1 MARNEDLNIRLNAQA
16 NLTNI
21 DAIKKDL
28 SKILDNVNIDKSV
41 GRSFDK
47 ILNQMSGLEKA
58 FENIS
63 KKDVFNAKDMETVAK
78 KTKELQNLMSEV
90 SATMKNIDITTLLK
104 STEQYKRLMENIN
117 KQTKDLKNNFK
128 NATGL
133 DFDKEIKNVDN
144 LRASIEELKA
154 TRDQLQKTGVN
165 DEYNRLLEEQN
176 KKLDE
181 QKQKLKSLKSLQT
194 RVNNYREQEA
204 KKGNYDSY
212 SQLQNLAN
220 NKTTKV
226 DFVTK
231 GISDAEAKEVQ
242 RLTIEYDELA
252 DQLQRIEQY
261 KNQASKTRGI
271 HKLAAQLGIDA
282 ESIEDIDQAIR
293 KMRELVEVTA
303 KANINKNSN
312 LKIQLREQYDAF
324 NQARQAAKQYLAAV
338 EQGANM
344 KIAASSVTTAKTTS
358 GLTGEIAGVNALLG
372 TDADGND
379 SLLLQAE
386 QNNTNAVNS
395 LNNKIDKMTN
405 TLNTTTNTA
414 KAIVGLESQEKAFLQ
429 SGAES
434 LKNID
439 DDTTTIIQDI
449 GADGR
454 KPISEAT
461 KGIIKKSEQDMQSLY
476 GSRGAGYPENNDNY
490 KTKDGYLSMLDA
502 DLESYMVDLHDNK
515 GPNGELNF
523 NIFSDIEKIGFEED
537 VANLQAHLKA
547 NIPFYEKQ
555 QEVLDAEIKTIQ
567 SNIAINKSTIKK
579 EKERLTAISKLP
591 EEQRSGSVI
600 SNSMR
605 LIANAEQA
613 IETDEFAIAEKQSE
627 LQQYLD
633 MLNYA
638 SDLQQKYAP
647 LLQNR
652 VYKEEE
658 IAEIIE
664 HTTPLERAKM
674 ELQDATIKGDKEA
687 QQALLNKIATL
698 EKEQDALNNEE
709 LRQRIEAQHQF
720 NLRVNNTIQTLAAQA
735 QQLQRNSTFAK
746 TFNDT
751 FGQVTRTLGT
761 YVSLNYIVNQ
771 VFSSIG
777 KGINTIKEMD
787 KSITQIGI
795 VTGKTAQTVWNSFST
810 YNNQAKR
817 LNTTTTQLLDAT
829 KLYYQQG
836 LNTAEVNKM
845 VEATAIAAALGEV
858 EMAEAADTLTAIMN
872 GYSMAATEAMNVTD
886 KISAVGADSAA
897 DFGELSAAIE
907 KVASSAATAG
917 IDLDHLLGYLGKMV
931 EVTREAPTNIGSAM
945 KSIVS
950 RMAELK
956 EDPTTALE
964 DGVDVNKVQ
973 TALKTVG
980 IELFDTN
987 NQMRDLD
994 DVIDELGEKWDSL
1007 SRNSQAYI
1015 ATIIAGNRQQSRFLA
1030 LMNDYD
1036 RTMELVSSSVDSA
1049 GRSSEQ
1055 FRNYNTGIEA
1065 SLNKVQAELE
1075 NLYVSFTKGNSAIK
1089 GVYDL
1094 FADFLGIINTLGPAL
1109 TSLGLGTTAFFAKFA
1124 SNAQKLKKEKAFE
1137 DISRL
1142 IATQIESDT
1151 QGKTTAFTS
1160 EVFGGT
1166 SMGSLAEGIFN
1177 KANNKQLA
1185 ELNTLIGLYN
1195 QGWTDVGNTAK
1206 TLVGVLPEQAEAIDK
1221 IAKNTGQGIVES
1233 TGIYIAQQK
1242 QALGTKALTA
1252 SMWANVAAQAAMTL
1266 GITLVVAG
1274 VTKLIS
1280 WLSDLNKS
1288 NREAAD
1294 LMADTASAAQSEAD
1308 ALNTQLKK
1316 YDKLIN
1322 KVDLTVEE
1330 KQELN
1335 AINNELMETHP
1346 DLIAGI
1352 DAEGNAYLKNAEYIK
1367 EYLKLKKLEA
1377 AQAKI
1382 DAAQAKLNSG
1392 RYSQGRAATG
1402 NGMFAGTN
1410 ANVGEEN
1417 TYGEESASAY
1427 QSLQASIK
1435 NYKAEGKTW
1444 GASNLGARAVG
1455 VTGSLLADVGTILTN
1470 AMTWVGN
1477 LPIIGGMNEPYAEVN
1492 NFKTLAREAELGGFV
1507 QSVLNGETEFGEY
1520 LYNYIEE
1527 NYSDV
1532 ANYEQSIDVLQKYEK
1547 YLKASMKE
1555 MEAQYAGIMDA
1566 QRDMALAE
1574 LDLQDEQENI
1584 VSGLSKT
1591 MQKDTLSYM
1600 KDHYGTDVAG
1610 YEAWLQENQDQLSS
1624 GNTEILGK
1632 ALTGRNGEEI
1642 QRAYENLNQ
1651 LEKEGASYVEIQEA
1665 EQELMDKINS
1675 STAITDEEKSNITQ
1689 GLNFSAVKKIEDDHA
1704 IQKQALKGM
1713 GLSAQDFLQELG
1725 LDESY
1730 TNDFNVGIM
1739 SFLSEQDQA
1748 VREQMLESMQQLA
1761 NTEGYSTEQGKAYLN
1776 TLRSL
1781 YDPETGNALF
1791 QQELNNLDFT
1801 DQLDVEAFRQ
1811 KWGAEIIQ
1819 KLKDSG
1825 VTDEEV
1831 ARQIVNMMI
1840 PEPGTIRSEVDK
1852 KLQTSL
1858 KGMSSVNG
1866 ININDLYSGQT
1877 SWEDAQEAGFD
1888 SGSGYYNNGNF
1899 LAATDEVTAA
1909 LKENNKE
1916 LEHNIELLNSNADQ
1930 DVADGFDKIA
1940 KAQEEIARIEAD
1952 RDNYANDSLYE
1963 KDIEAQEEIIKNA
1976 QKQIAQG
1983 GKQYNNAKRLNKELE
1998 RQRDLQESLERNNE
2012 FADYVANVDS
2022 TIDSLKD
2029 YASIYEKV
2037 KNQELSQ
2044 LDIIDLLANN
2054 MELIDMAYI
2063 NEAGQIAINEQM
2075 LEELG
2080 QSRIDE
2086 AWTQGE
2092 AQIAKL
2098 EMQKAMID
2106 GEKEYSKFELDMLAT
2121 MSEQWGNL
2129 SNDEQ
2134 QALIDTAKQLGY
2146 NLQSTDDWATFVKK
2160 DINGAIKAWQEY
2172 FKASKDEGGEQV
2184 GEGGSG
2190 GSVTVEGK
2198 ETSDATVKGSEA
2210 IANIDEQIRKIR
2222 KYQDLLKS
2230 YKADGGKLYSDIN
2243 NMGGGGD
2250 SGGKD
2255 EYEGMIEK
2263 LEHFY
2268 NYLRQIEALEAKINK
2283 LRERRNLIDATEN
2296 YYIDDLMQENQLLK
2310 EQAALYGNYINDEV
2324 EYLAQLRN
2332 QLASAYGDWVYFNDE
2347 GVVQVKQTE
2356 FAINSEEE
2364 EERYNAFSELLEE
2377 YQNEYNTMLENQNTL
2392 YTIQATIIENI
2403 NNSYDK
2409 VLKRVTDV
2417 AEQLEYINSISEHW
2431 VEMSFGSIEKL
2442 PLLNDQIK
2450 TTADMLLNAQKSVNE
2465 LNGDFEQ
2472 LNKTVQNSDFTSLLT
2487 WDEELGHYKVNNE
2500 AMVDPEVRK
2509 QFEAQGYNWAEVETW
2524 VNAIAAASQK
2534 ITASTKETN
2543 TELMSAR
2550 EQLKDLLEE
2559 RISTISEIFEKATEE
2574 INKFYGIYEKKIEA
2588 LGTENDL
2595 FGTKSENI
2603 DAQYDYL
2610 MTVAG
2615 HSKALLES
2623 LKKNN
2628 QDILNTLTTD
2638 YADYVQMIDGVA
2650 YINKMAIEESDTLTE
2665 AQKADL
2671 LQLYQLYYESQDQIE
2686 EVNEKFY
2693 DYISQIEELER
2704 AKRDAII
2711 DLKNQLHDELI
2722 ARDQEEIDELSEKY
2736 DKMSALDDEY
2746 YSQLQQRISDARNA
2760 RSRLQEQQDLTQ
2772 MQNRL
2777 SVLQRDNSGQYN
2789 SELVDLQRQI
2799 NERLQ
2804 AQADQNID
2812 LEMERI
2818 AREQQQREEDRQMQI
2833 TQMENLLTFKDENGI
2848 YWQETQ
2854 DIINNGTASVLG
2866 ILMSTK
2872 ASEDQ
2877 SNEARKQQLEDLQD
2891 QAEMANAGLSTQRG
2905 YLAADFRQA
2914 LQDYVNTPLA
2924 ELDIPGIALDNANT
2938 IANEIAHGTQVF
2950 INTMSGLFRLLNEAN
2965 GKTEAGGYTTGLIDP
2980 ETGVYT
2986 PPTKNPPKP
2995 PQPAPAPTTP
3005 STNTSKAVT
3014 VGGRVKANSSAK
3026 IYNSSSGSAGGNQYY
3041 SKDPIYTVL
3050 KILGNR
3056 ALVRHHKLKTGNT
3069 GWFNLSDLTAYKKGG
3084 YVNFTGPAWVD
3095 GTDARPEAFL
3105 NARQTALFETLRDA
3119 LVRVPT
3125 MNSKETDNSENIT
3138 IENLTIDV
3146 KQLADTDSVDK
3157 IVRTVKQSIYKDA
3170 TSGNNMKINRR

>member
-63 KKDVFNAKDMETVAK
+63 KKDVFNAKDIDMVTK
-78 KTKELQNLMSEV
+78 KTAELQNLMAEV
-90 SATMKNIDITTLLK
+90 SSVMKNIDITTLLK
-104 STEQYKRLMENIN
+104 STEQYKRLMENIS
-117 KQTKDLKNNFK
+117 KQTKELKQNFK
-128 NATGL
+128 NVTGL
-133 DFDKEIKNVDN
+133 DFDKEIKNVEA
-144 LRASIEELKA
+144 LSASIEELKA
-154 TRDQLQKTGVN
+154 TRDQLQKSGVN

-181 QKQKLKSLKSLQT
+181 QKQKLKSLKSLQS

-204 KKGNYDSY
+204 KKGNYGSY
-212 SQLQNLAN
+212 SELQNLAN
-220 NKTTKV
+220 NKITKA

-242 RLTIEYDELA
+242 RLTAEYDGLA

-261 KNQASKTRGI
+261 KNQASKTRSI
-271 HKLAAQLGIDA
+271 RKIAAQLGIDA
-282 ESIEDIDQAIR
+282 ESIADIEQAIQ
-293 KMRELVEVTA
+293 KMRELIDVTA

-312 LKIQLREQYDAF
+312 LKVQLREQYDAF
-324 NQARQAAKQYLAAV
+324 NQARQAAKQYLATV

-344 KIAASSVTTAKTTS
+344 KVAASSVTTAKTTS
-358 GLTGEIAGVNALLG
+358 GLAGEIAGANALLG
-372 TDADGND
+372 TDTDGTD

-386 QNNTNAVNS
+386 QNNINAINGVEGK
-395 LNNKIDKMTN
+395 LDKMSTIFNALSN
-405 TLNTTTNTA
+405 TS
-414 KAIVGLESQEKAFLQ
+414 KAIIGVEAQEKAFLQ
-429 SGAES
+429 ES
-434 LKNID
+434 AASLETIEGH
-439 DDTTTIIQDI
+439 TTKM
-449 GADGR
+449 ADGFIAQP
-454 KPISEAT
+454 KDYDSNEIAPLT
-461 KGIIKKSEQDMQSLY
+461 QKGEQAIKTMFDSMGESGFFFNEDYQKLTEGSL
-476 GSRGAGYPENNDNY
+476 N
-490 KTKDGYLSMLDA
+490 MLDR
-502 DLESYMVDLHDNK
+502 DLDSYLVDLMKNK
-515 GPNGELNF
+515 NTDGSLNF
-523 NIFSDIEKIGFEED
+523 DIFSDMEKIGFLENI
-537 VANLQAHLKA
+537 ANLEASLKT
-547 NIPFYEKQ
+547 NIPAFKEQK
-555 QEVLDAEIKTIQ
+555 EVLGAEIKTIQ
-567 SNIAINKSTIKK
+567 ATIKARK
-579 EKERLTAISKLP
+579 DLIKKQEK
-591 EEQRSGSVI
+591 
-600 SNSMR
+600 
-605 LIANAEQA
+605 
-613 IETDEFAIAEKQSE
+613 AIAEIESLPKKQQSSSALDFHKGE
-627 LQQYLD
+627 KAKLEGSLPGLQ
-633 MLNYA
+633 
-638 SDLQQKYAP
+638 SDLKETTGEYESYVGMLEHALAIEQKYAP
-647 LLQNR
+647 VL
-652 VYKEEE
+652 KGKIMSEEE
-658 IAEIIE
+658 IFGVLQRA
-664 HTTPLERAKM
+664 TPLDRLRMKYR
-674 ELQDATIKGDKEA
+674 DALIKKDKESAEAIRA
-687 QQALLNKIATL
+687 QI
-698 EKEQDALNNEE
+698 EE
-709 LRQRIEAQHQF
+709 LYKQEELLKNDELRKRVEEQTKL
-720 NLRVNNTIQTLAAQA
+720 NLRISNTIQLLQS
-735 QQLQRNSTFAK
+735 QSQELQRNSVFAK

-751 FGQVTRTLGT
+751 FGQVVKTLGT
-761 YVSLNYIVNQ
+761 YVSLNYIINQ
-771 VFSSIG
+771 VFSSIN
-777 KGINTIKEMD
+777 KGINTVKEMD

-872 GYSMAATEAMNVTD
+872 GYSMAATEAMEVTD

-897 DFGELSAAIE
+897 DFGELSFAIE

-945 KSIVS
+945 KTIVS

-994 DVIDELGEKWDSL
+994 EVIDELGAKWDDL

-1109 TSLGLGTTAFFAKFA
+1109 TTLGLGTTAFFAKLA

-1137 DISRL
+1137 NISKI
-1142 IATQIESDT
+1142 IATQIETDT
-1151 QGKTTAFTS
+1151 QGNTANFNT
-1160 EVFGGT
+1160 EIFGGT
-1166 SMGSLAEGIFN
+1166 SMGGTASKIFN
-1177 KANNKQLA
+1177 KANSQQMA
-1185 ELNTLIGLYN
+1185 ELNGLIEAYN
-1195 QGWTDVGNTAK
+1195 KGWEKVGETAFD
-1206 TLVGVLPEQAEAIDK
+1206 LEGILPKQAEAIDK
-1221 IAKNTGQGIVES
+1221 ISKNTGQGIVES

-1252 SMWANVAAQAAMTL
+1252 SMWANVAAQAAMTV
-1266 GITLVVAG
+1266 GISVIIAL
-1274 VTKLIS
+1274 VTKAIS

-1294 LMADTASAAQSEAD
+1294 LMANTASAAQSEAD
-1308 ALNTQLKK
+1308 SLNTQLKK

-1322 KVDLTVEE
+1322 KINLTVEE
-1330 KQELN
+1330 KEELN

-1367 EYLKLKKLEA
+1367 EYLKQKKIEA

-1392 RYSQGRAATG
+1392 RHSQGRAATG
-1402 NGMFAGTN
+1402 NGFFMGTN
-1410 ANVGEEN
+1410 VNVGEEN

-1427 QSLQASIK
+1427 QNLQQSVK
-1435 NYKAEGKTW
+1435 DYKK
-1444 GASNLGARAVG
+1444 
-1455 VTGSLLADVGTILTN
+1455 ADG
-1470 AMTWVGN
+1470 W
-1477 LPIIGGMNEPYAEVN
+1477 
-1492 NFKTLAREAELGGFV
+1492 LGGSSNILGRDLDVIGSILLDGLNASFNTKYSGLTGT
-1507 QSVLNGETEFGEY
+1507 QLKTTHTQEFMDEYALNDLLQKTLNGEYEFGEY
-1520 LYNYIEE
+1520 LYDHIEK
-1527 NYSDV
+1527 NYSNV
-1532 ANYEQSIDVLQKYEK
+1532 ANYEESVKVLQNYEK

-1555 MEAQYAGIMDA
+1555 MEAQYTGIMDA
-1566 QRDMALAE
+1566 QREMALAE
-1574 LDLQDEQENI
+1574 MGLQDEQENI

-1632 ALTGRNGEEI
+1632 ALTGRNGDEI
-1642 QRAYENLNQ
+1642 KRAYENLNQ

-1819 KLKDSG
+1819 KLKNSG

-1840 PEPGTIRSEVDK
+1840 PEPGTIRTEVDK

-1858 KGMSSVNG
+1858 KGMSSING
-1866 ININDLYSGQT
+1866 VNINDLYSGQT

-1909 LKENNKE
+1909 LEKNNEE
-1916 LEHNIELLNSNADQ
+1916 LEHNIELLKSNADQ
-1930 DVADGFDKIA
+1930 DVADGFNKIA
-1940 KAQEEIARIEAD
+1940 EAEKEIARIEAD
-1952 RDNYANDSLYE
+1952 KANYANDSLYQ

-1983 GKQYNNAKRLNKELE
+1983 GKQYNNAKRLTKELE
-1998 RQRDLQESLERNNE
+1998 RQRDLQDSLERNNE
-2012 FADYVANVDS
+2012 FADYIANVDS

-2029 YASIYEKV
+2029 YASIYDQV
-2037 KNQELSQ
+2037 KNKELSQ
-2044 LDIIDLLANN
+2044 LEIIDLLANN

-2063 NEAGQIAINEQM
+2063 NEAGQIAINQQM

-2146 NLQSTDDWATFVKK
+2146 NLDSTDDWATFVKK
-2160 DINGAIKAWQEY
+2160 DINGAIRAWQEY
-2172 FKASKDEGGEQV
+2172 FKASKDEGGSEV
-2184 GEGGSG
+2184 SEGGSG

-2198 ETSDATVKGSEA
+2198 EVTDTTVKGSEA

-2230 YKADGGKLYSDIN
+2230 YKGNGGKLYDDIN
-2243 NMGGGGD
+2243 DMGGGD
-2250 SGGKD
+2250 SGGGD

-2296 YYIDDLMQENQLLK
+2296 YYIDDLIEENKLLK
-2310 EQAALYGNYINDEV
+2310 EQAALYGNYINDEMA
-2324 EYLAQLRN
+2324 YLAQLRN
-2332 QLASAYGDWVYFNDE
+2332 QLSATYGDWVYFNDE

-2403 NNSYDK
+2403 NSSYDK
-2409 VLKRVTDV
+2409 ILKRITDV
-2417 AEQLEYINSISEHW
+2417 ADQLEYINSISEHW

-2442 PLLNDQIK
+2442 PLLNEQIE
-2450 TTADMLLNAQKSVNE
+2450 TTADMLLNAQKGVNE
-2465 LNGDFEQ
+2465 LNGDFEK
-2472 LNKTVQNSDFTSLLT
+2472 LNQTIQNSDFISLLT

-2500 AMVDPEVRK
+2500 AMADPKVRE

-2524 VNAIAAASQK
+2524 VNATAAASQK
-2534 ITASTKETN
+2534 ITASVKETN

-2550 EQLKDLLEE
+2550 AQLKDLLEE

-2628 QDILNTLTTD
+2628 QDILDTLTKD
-2638 YADYVQMIDGVA
+2638 YGDYVQMVDGVA

-2686 EVNEKFY
+2686 EVNDKFY
-2693 DYISQIEELER
+2693 DYISQIEDLER

-2722 ARDQEEIDELSEKY
+2722 AKDQEEIDELSEKY
-2736 DKMSALDDEY
+2736 DKMSALDNEY
-2746 YSQLQQRISDARNA
+2746 YSQLQQRINDARDA
-2760 RSRLQEQQDLTQ
+2760 RSRLQNQQDLAQ

-2789 SELVDLQRQI
+2789 SELVELQRQI

-2804 AQADQNID
+2804 AQADQNVD

-2833 TQMENLLTFKDENGI
+2833 TQMENLLTFKDENGM
-2848 YWQETQ
+2848 YWEMAQ
-2854 DIINNGTASVLG
+2854 DIINNGTASVIG
-2866 ILMSTK
+2866 TLMSSK
-2872 ASEDQ
+2872 ESEDQ
-2877 SNEARKQQLEDLQD
+2877 SDEARKQQLEDLQD
-2891 QAEMANAGLSTQRG
+2891 ITEMAKAELSSG
-2905 YLAADFRQA
+2905 KEYLASNFRED
-2914 LQDYVNTPLA
+2914 LEKYVKEPVEN
-2924 ELDIPGIALDNANT
+2924 LDIPGEMATHAGTVADQ
-2938 IANEIAHGTQVF
+2938 IAHGTQVF

-2965 GKTEAGGYTTGLIDP
+2965 GKSEAGGYTTGMID
-2980 ETGVYT
+2980 ENGIYT
-2986 PPTKNPPKP
+2986 PPTKKPVEPP
-2995 PQPAPAPTTP
+2995 PAPSTTPTT
-3005 STNTSKAVT
+3005 ST
-3014 VGGRVKANSSAK
+3014 SSAPKLEKGAYVDVKPGTKWYYDSYGTSPTGTARSGK
-3026 IYNSSSGSAGGNQYY
+3026 IKYINLKGSRPYNIEGLGWIRKEDIVGY
-3041 SKDPIYTVL
+3041 S
-3050 KILGNR
+3050 
-3056 ALVRHHKLKTGNT
+3056 
-3069 GWFNLSDLTAYKKGG
+3069 KGG
-3084 YVNFTGPAWVD
+3084 YVDYTGIAAVH
-3095 GTDARPEAFL
+3095 GKTNKPEAFL

-3119 LVRVPT
+3119 LVKVPT
-3125 MNSKETDNSENIT
+3125 MSSKETDNSENIT

-3146 KQLADTDSVDK
+3146 KELADTDSVDK

>member
-28 SKILDNVNIDKSV
+28 SKILDNVNIDKGV

-47 ILNQMSGLEKA
+47 IINQMSGLEKA

-63 KKDVFNAKDMETVAK
+63 KKDVFNAKDMDMVAK

-90 SATMKNIDITTLLK
+90 SSIMKGIDITTLIK

-117 KQTKDLKNNFK
+117 KQTKELKDNFK

-133 DFDKEIKNVDN
+133 DFDKEIKNVDA
-144 LRASIEELKA
+144 LSASIEELKK
-154 TRDQLQKTGVN
+154 TRDSLQKTGVN
-165 DEYNRLLEEQN
+165 DEYARLLEEQN

-194 RVNNYREQEA
+194 RINTYREQEA

-212 SQLQNLAN
+212 AQLQNLAN
-220 NKTTKV
+220 NKTTKA

-242 RLTIEYDELA
+242 RLTAEYDGLA

-261 KNQASKTRGI
+261 KNQASQTRGI
-271 HKLAAQLGIDA
+271 RKLAAQLGIDA
-282 ESIEDIDQAIR
+282 DSIADIEQAIQ
-293 KMRELVEVTA
+293 KMRELIDVTA
-303 KANINKNSN
+303 RANINKNSN
-312 LKIQLREQYDAF
+312 LKVQLREQYDAF
-324 NQARQAAKQYLAAV
+324 NQTRQAAKQYLAAV

-344 KIAASSVTTAKTTS
+344 KIAASSVTTAKTTV
-358 GLTGEIAGVNALLG
+358 GLTKEIAGANALLG

-386 QNNTNAVNS
+386 QNNTNAVNN
-395 LNNKIDKMTN
+395 LNNKIEKMTG
-405 TLNTTTNTA
+405 TLNATTNTA
-414 KAIVGLESQEKAFLQ
+414 KAIVGIESQEKAFLQ
-429 SGAES
+429 SSAES

-454 KPISEAT
+454 KPISDAT
-461 KGIIKKSEQDMQSLY
+461 KGIIKKSEQDMQLLY
-476 GSRGAGYPENNDNY
+476 GSRGAGYPENDDYY

-502 DLESYMVDLHDNK
+502 DLESYMADLHDNK

-567 SNIAINKSTIKK
+567 SNIAINKNIIKR
-579 EKERLTAISKLP
+579 EKERLVAISKLP
-591 EEQRSGSVI
+591 AEQRSGSAI
-600 SNSMR
+600 SNSNR
-605 LIANAEQA
+605 LITNAEQA
-613 IETDEFAIAEKQSE
+613 IETDEFAIADKQSE

-664 HTTPLERAKM
+664 NTTPLERAKM

-687 QQALLNKIATL
+687 QQALLNKITTL
-698 EKEQDALNNEE
+698 EKEQDALNNEQ
-709 LRQRIEAQHQF
+709 LHQRIEAQHQF
-720 NLRVNNTIQTLAAQA
+720 NLRVNSTIQTLAAQA
-735 QQLQRNSTFAK
+735 QQLQRNTTFAK

-751 FGQVTRTLGT
+751 FGQITKTLGT

-771 VFSSIG
+771 VFSSIS
-777 KGINTIKEMD
+777 KGLNTVKEMD

-897 DFGELSAAIE
+897 DFGELSFAIE

-945 KSIVS
+945 KTIVS

-994 DVIDELGEKWDSL
+994 EVIDELGTKWDDL

-1065 SLNKVQAELE
+1065 SLNKVKAELE

-1089 GVYDL
+1089 GVYNL
-1094 FADFLGIINTLGPAL
+1094 FADLLGIINTLGPAL
-1109 TSLGLGTTAFFAKFA
+1109 TTLGLGTTAFFAKFA
-1124 SNAQKLKKEKAFE
+1124 SNAQKLKKEKAFD

-1151 QGKTTAFTS
+1151 QGKTSMFTS
-1160 EVFGGT
+1160 EIFGGT
-1166 SMGSLAEGIFN
+1166 SMGGLAENIFN

-1221 IAKNTGQGIVES
+1221 IAKNTGHGIVES

-1288 NREAAD
+1288 NRETAD
-1294 LMADTASAAQSEAD
+1294 LMADTASAAQSETD
-1308 ALNTQLKK
+1308 SLSTQLKK

-1322 KVDLTVEE
+1322 KIDLTVEE
-1330 KQELN
+1330 KEELN

-1352 DAEGNAYLKNAEYIK
+1352 DAEGNAYLKSAEYIK
-1367 EYLKLKKLEA
+1367 EYLKQKKIEA
-1377 AQAKI
+1377 AQAKVE
-1382 DAAQAKLNSG
+1382 AAQAKLNSG
-1392 RYSQGRAATG
+1392 RYSQGRAAKG
-1402 NGMFAGTN
+1402 NGFFMGTN

-1427 QSLQASIK
+1427 QNLQASIK
-1435 NYKAEGKTW
+1435 KYKKADGF
-1444 GASNLGARAVG
+1444 LGGSGNILERDAG
-1455 VTGSLLADVGTILTN
+1455 FLTSLLADGGTILSN
-1470 AMTWVGN
+1470 GIIALGN
-1477 LPIIGGMNEPYAEVN
+1477 IPILGGMNNEYMKVDNTKKFMDEYG
-1492 NFKTLAREAELGGFV
+1492 LADVV
-1507 QSVLNGETEFGEY
+1507 QRTLNGDLEFGEY
-1520 LYNYIEE
+1520 LYDYIEE

-1532 ANYEQSIDVLQKYEK
+1532 SNYEESVEVLQKYEK

-1555 MEAQYAGIMDA
+1555 MEAQYGAIMDA
-1566 QRDMALAE
+1566 QRDMTLAE

-1584 VSGLSKT
+1584 VSGLSQT
-1591 MQKDTLSYM
+1591 MQKDTLTYM

-1632 ALTGRNGEEI
+1632 ALTGRNGDEI
-1642 QRAYENLNQ
+1642 KRAYENLNQ

-1665 EQELMDKINS
+1665 EQELMDKINA
-1675 STAITDEEKSNITQ
+1675 STAITEEEKSSISQ
-1689 GLNFSAVKKIEDDHA
+1689 GLNFSAVKKIDDEHA

-1713 GLSAQDFLQELG
+1713 GLSAQDFLKELG

-1739 SFLSEQDQA
+1739 SFLAEQDQA
-1748 VREQMLESMQQLA
+1748 VKEQMLESMQQLA
-1761 NTEGYSTEQGKAYLN
+1761 NTEGYSPEQGKAYLN

-1791 QQELNNLDFT
+1791 QQELNNLDFA
-1801 DQLDVEAFRQ
+1801 DQLDVEAFKQ
-1811 KWGAEIIQ
+1811 KWGAEIVQ
-1819 KLKDSG
+1819 RLKDAG
-1825 VTDEEV
+1825 TDEEV

-1840 PEPGTIRSEVDK
+1840 PEPGTIRTEVDK

-1858 KGMSSVNG
+1858 KGISSING
-1866 ININDLYSGQT
+1866 VNINDLYSGQT

-1909 LKENNKE
+1909 LKKNNEE
-1916 LEHNIELLNSNADQ
+1916 LEHNIELLKSNADQ
-1930 DVADGFDKIA
+1930 DVADGFNKIA
-1940 KAQEEIARIEAD
+1940 EAEKEIARIEAD
-1952 RDNYANDSLYE
+1952 KDNYANDSLYQ

-1983 GKQYNNAKRLNKELE
+1983 GKQYNNAKRLTKELE
-1998 RQRDLQESLERNNE
+1998 RQRDLQDSLERNNE
-2012 FADYVANVDS
+2012 FADYIANVDS

-2029 YASIYEKV
+2029 YASIYDQV

-2044 LDIIDLLANN
+2044 LEIIDLLANN

-2146 NLQSTDDWATFVKK
+2146 NLESTDDWATFVKK
-2160 DINGAIKAWQEY
+2160 DINGAIRAWQEY
-2172 FKASKDEGGEQV
+2172 FKASKDEGGTEV
-2184 GEGGSG
+2184 SEGGSG

-2198 ETSDATVKGSEA
+2198 EVTDTTVKGSEA

-2230 YKADGGKLYSDIN
+2230 YKGNGGKLYDDIN
-2243 NMGGGGD
+2243 DMGGGD
-2250 SGGKD
+2250 SGGGD

-2283 LRERRNLIDATEN
+2283 IRERRNLIDATEN
-2296 YYIDDLMQENQLLK
+2296 YYIDDLIEENKLLK
-2310 EQAALYGNYINDEV
+2310 EQATLYGNYINDEM

-2332 QLASAYGDWVYFNDE
+2332 QLSATYGDWVYFNDE

-2392 YTIQATIIENI
+2392 YTIQATIVENI
-2403 NNSYDK
+2403 NSSYDK
-2409 VLKRVTDV
+2409 ILKRITDV
-2417 AEQLEYINSISEHW
+2417 ADQLEYINSISEHW

-2450 TTADMLLNAQKSVNE
+2450 TTADMLLNAQKGVNE
-2465 LNGDFEQ
+2465 LNGDFDK
-2472 LNKTVQNSDFTSLLT
+2472 LNKTIQNSDFTSLLT
-2487 WDEELGHYKVNNE
+2487 WDEEMGHYKVNNE
-2500 AMVDPEVRK
+2500 AMVDPKVRA

-2524 VNAIAAASQK
+2524 VNATAAASQK
-2534 ITASTKETN
+2534 ITASMKETN
-2543 TELMSAR
+2543 TELMNAR
-2550 EQLKDLLEE
+2550 AQLKDLLEE
-2559 RISTISEIFEKATEE
+2559 RISTITEIFEKATEE

-2671 LQLYQLYYESQDQIE
+2671 LQLYQLYYESQGQIE

-2722 ARDQEEIDELSEKY
+2722 AKDQEEIDELSEKY

-2760 RSRLQEQQDLTQ
+2760 RSRLQDQQDLAQ

-2789 SELVDLQRQI
+2789 SELVELQKQI

-2924 ELDIPGIALDNANT
+2924 DLDIPGIALDNANT

-2995 PQPAPAPTTP
+2995 PAPPPAPSTP
-3005 STNTSKAVT
+3005 STPSKAVA
-3014 VGGRVKANSSAK
+3014 VGGRVKANSGAK

-3056 ALVRHHKLKTGNT
+3056 ALVRHHKLSSGYT

-3095 GTDARPEAFL
+3095 GSNARPEAFL
-3105 NARQTALFETLRDA
+3105 NAKQTALFETLRDA
-3119 LVRVPT
+3119 LVRVPNI
-3125 MNSKETDNSENIT
+3125 NSKDTDNSENIT

-3146 KQLADTDSVDK
+3146 KELADTDSVDK

>member
-28 SKILDNVNIDKSV
+28 SKILDNVNIDKGV

-63 KKDVFNAKDMETVAK
+63 KKDVFNAKDMDVVAK

-90 SATMKNIDITTLLK
+90 SSIMKNIDITTLIK

-117 KQTKDLKNNFK
+117 KQTKELKDNFK

-133 DFDKEIKNVDN
+133 DFDKEIKNVDA
-144 LRASIEELKA
+144 LSASIEELKK
-154 TRDQLQKTGVN
+154 TRDSLQKTGVN
-165 DEYNRLLEEQN
+165 DEYTRLLEEQN

-194 RVNNYREQEA
+194 RINTYREQEA

-220 NKTTKV
+220 NKTTKA

-231 GISDAEAKEVQ
+231 GISDAEAKEIQ
-242 RLTIEYDELA
+242 RLTAEYDELA

-261 KNQASKTRGI
+261 KNQASQTRGI
-271 HKLAAQLGIDA
+271 RKLAAQLGIDA
-282 ESIEDIDQAIR
+282 DSIADIEQAIQ
-293 KMRELVEVTA
+293 KMRELIDVTA
-303 KANINKNSN
+303 RANINKNSN
-312 LKIQLREQYDAF
+312 LKVQLREQYDAF
-324 NQARQAAKQYLAAV
+324 NQTRQAAKQYLATV

-344 KIAASSVTTAKTTS
+344 KVAASSITTAKTTT
-358 GLTGEIAGVNALLG
+358 GLAGEIAGANALLG
-372 TDADGND
+372 TDTDGTD

-386 QNNTNAVNS
+386 QNNVNAINGVEGK
-395 LNNKIDKMTN
+395 LDKMSTIFNALSN
-405 TLNTTTNTA
+405 TS
-414 KAIVGLESQEKAFLQ
+414 KAIIGVEAQEKAFLQ
-429 SGAES
+429 ES
-434 LKNID
+434 AASLETIEGH
-439 DDTTTIIQDI
+439 TTKM
-449 GADGR
+449 ADGFIAQP
-454 KPISEAT
+454 KDYDSNEIAPLT
-461 KGIIKKSEQDMQSLY
+461 QKGEQAIKTMFDSMGESNFFFNEDYQKLTEGSL
-476 GSRGAGYPENNDNY
+476 N
-490 KTKDGYLSMLDA
+490 MLDR
-502 DLESYMVDLHDNK
+502 DLDSYLVDLMKNK
-515 GPNGELNF
+515 NTDGSLNF
-523 NIFSDIEKIGFEED
+523 DIFSDMEKIGFLENI
-537 VANLQAHLKA
+537 ANLEASLKT
-547 NIPFYEKQ
+547 NIPAFKEQK
-555 QEVLDAEIKTIQ
+555 EVLSSEIKTIQ
-567 SNIAINKSTIKK
+567 ATIKARK
-579 EKERLTAISKLP
+579 DLIKKQEK
-591 EEQRSGSVI
+591 
-600 SNSMR
+600 
-605 LIANAEQA
+605 
-613 IETDEFAIAEKQSE
+613 AIAEIESLPKKQQSSSALDFHRGE
-627 LQQYLD
+627 KAKLEGSLPGLQNDLKETTGEYESYVG
-633 MLNYA
+633 MLEHA
-638 SDLQQKYAP
+638 LAIEQKYAP
-647 LLQNR
+647 VL
-652 VYKEEE
+652 KGKIMSEEE
-658 IAEIIE
+658 IFGVLQRA
-664 HTTPLERAKM
+664 TPLDRLRMKYR
-674 ELQDATIKGDKEA
+674 DAIIKKDKESAEAIRA
-687 QQALLNKIATL
+687 QI
-698 EKEQDALNNEE
+698 EE
-709 LRQRIEAQHQF
+709 LYKQEELLKNDELRKRVEEQTKL
-720 NLRVNNTIQTLAAQA
+720 NLRISNTIQLLQS
-735 QQLQRNSTFAK
+735 QSQELQRNSVFAK

-751 FGQVTRTLGT
+751 FGQVVKTLGT
-761 YVSLNYIVNQ
+761 YVSLNYIINQ
-771 VFSSIG
+771 VFSSIN
-777 KGINTIKEMD
+777 KGMNTVKEMD

-945 KSIVS
+945 KTIVS

-994 DVIDELGEKWDSL
+994 EVIDELGAKWDDL

-1109 TSLGLGTTAFFAKFA
+1109 TTLGLGTTAFFAKLA

-1137 DISRL
+1137 NISKI
-1142 IATQIESDT
+1142 IATQIETDT
-1151 QGKTTAFTS
+1151 QGNTANFNT
-1160 EVFGGT
+1160 EIFGGT
-1166 SMGSLAEGIFN
+1166 SMGGTASKIFN
-1177 KANNKQLA
+1177 KANSKQMA
-1185 ELNTLIGLYN
+1185 ELNGLIEAYN
-1195 QGWTDVGNTAK
+1195 KGWEDVGETA
-1206 TLVGVLPEQAEAIDK
+1206 LGLEGILPKQAEAIDK
-1221 IAKNTGQGIVES
+1221 ISKNTGQGIVES

-1252 SMWANVAAQAAMTL
+1252 SMWANVAAQAAMTV
-1266 GITLVVAG
+1266 GITLVIAG

-1308 ALNTQLKK
+1308 SLSTQLKK

-1322 KVDLTVEE
+1322 KINLTVEE
-1330 KQELN
+1330 KEELN

-1367 EYLKLKKLEA
+1367 EYLKQKKIEA
-1377 AQAKI
+1377 AQAKVE
-1382 DAAQAKLNSG
+1382 AAQAKLNSG

-1402 NGMFAGTN
+1402 SGFFMGTN
-1410 ANVGEEN
+1410 VNVGEEN

-1427 QSLQASIK
+1427 QNLQQSVK
-1435 NYKAEGKTW
+1435 DYKK
-1444 GASNLGARAVG
+1444 
-1455 VTGSLLADVGTILTN
+1455 ADG
-1470 AMTWVGN
+1470 W
-1477 LPIIGGMNEPYAEVN
+1477 
-1492 NFKTLAREAELGGFV
+1492 LGGSSNILGRDLDVIGSILLDGLNASFNTKYSGITGT
-1507 QSVLNGETEFGEY
+1507 QLKTTHTQEFMDEYALNDILQKTLNGEYEFGEY
-1520 LYNYIEE
+1520 LYDHIEK
-1527 NYSDV
+1527 NYSNV
-1532 ANYEQSIDVLQKYEK
+1532 ANYEESVKVLQNYEK

-1566 QRDMALAE
+1566 QREMALAE
-1574 LDLQDEQENI
+1574 MGLQDEQENI

-1610 YEAWLQENQDQLSS
+1610 YEAWLQENQDKLSS

-1632 ALTGRNGEEI
+1632 ALTGRNGDEI
-1642 QRAYENLNQ
+1642 KRAYENLNQ

-1665 EQELMDKINS
+1665 ELELMDKINA
-1675 STAITDEEKSNITQ
+1675 STAITEEEKSNISQ
-1689 GLNFSAVKKIEDDHA
+1689 GLNFSAVKKIDDEHA

-1748 VREQMLESMQQLA
+1748 VKEQMLESMQQLA

-1781 YDPETGNALF
+1781 YDPETGNVLF
-1791 QQELNNLDFT
+1791 QQELNNLDFA

-1811 KWGAEIIQ
+1811 KWGAEIVQ
-1819 KLKDSG
+1819 RLKNAG
-1825 VTDEEV
+1825 TDEDV
-1831 ARQIVNMMI
+1831 ARQIVDMMI
-1840 PEPGTIRSEVDK
+1840 PEPGTIRTEVDK

-1909 LKENNKE
+1909 LEKNNEE
-1916 LEHNIELLNSNADQ
+1916 LEHNIELLKSNADQ
-1930 DVADGFDKIA
+1930 DVADGFNKIA
-1940 KAQEEIARIEAD
+1940 EAEKEIARIEAD
-1952 RDNYANDSLYE
+1952 KANYANDSLYQ

-1983 GKQYNNAKRLNKELE
+1983 GKQYNNAKRLTKELE
-1998 RQRDLQESLERNNE
+1998 RQRDLQDSLERNNE
-2012 FADYVANVDS
+2012 FADYIANVDS

-2029 YASIYEKV
+2029 YASIYDQV
-2037 KNQELSQ
+2037 KNKELSQ
-2044 LDIIDLLANN
+2044 LEIIDLLANN

-2063 NEAGQIAINEQM
+2063 NEAGQIAINQQM

-2146 NLQSTDDWATFVKK
+2146 NLESTDDWATFVKK
-2160 DINGAIKAWQEY
+2160 DINGAIRAWQEY
-2172 FKASKDEGGEQV
+2172 FKASKDEGGSEV
-2184 GEGGSG
+2184 SEGGSG

-2198 ETSDATVKGSEA
+2198 EVTDTTVKGSEA

-2230 YKADGGKLYSDIN
+2230 YKGNGGKLYDDIN
-2243 NMGGGGD
+2243 DMGGGD
-2250 SGGKD
+2250 SGGGD

-2296 YYIDDLMQENQLLK
+2296 YYIDDLIEENKLLK
-2310 EQAALYGNYINDEV
+2310 EQAALYGNYINDEM

-2332 QLASAYGDWVYFNDE
+2332 QLSATYGDWVYFNDE

-2392 YTIQATIIENI
+2392 YTIQATIVENI
-2403 NNSYDK
+2403 NSSYDK
-2409 VLKRVTDV
+2409 ILKRITDV
-2417 AEQLEYINSISEHW
+2417 ADQLEYINSISEHW

-2450 TTADMLLNAQKSVNE
+2450 TTADMLLNAQKGVNE
-2465 LNGDFEQ
+2465 LNGDFDK
-2472 LNKTVQNSDFTSLLT
+2472 LNKTIQNSDFTSLLT

-2500 AMVDPEVRK
+2500 AMVDPKVRE

-2524 VNAIAAASQK
+2524 VNATAAASQK
-2534 ITASTKETN
+2534 ITASVKETN
-2543 TELMSAR
+2543 TELMNAR
-2550 EQLKDLLEE
+2550 AQLKDLLEE

-2638 YADYVQMIDGVA
+2638 YADYVDMIDGVA

-2686 EVNEKFY
+2686 EVNDKFY

-2722 ARDQEEIDELSEKY
+2722 AKDQEEIDELSEKY
-2736 DKMSALDDEY
+2736 DKMSALDNEY
-2746 YSQLQQRISDARNA
+2746 YSQLQQRINDARDA
-2760 RSRLQEQQDLTQ
+2760 RSRLQNQQDLAQ

-2789 SELVDLQRQI
+2789 SELVELQRQI

-2833 TQMENLLTFKDENGI
+2833 TQMENLLTFKDENGM
-2848 YWQETQ
+2848 YWEMAQ
-2854 DIINNGTASVLG
+2854 DIINNGTASVIG
-2866 ILMSTK
+2866 TLMSSK
-2872 ASEDQ
+2872 ESEDQ
-2877 SNEARKQQLEDLQD
+2877 SDEARKQQLEDLQD
-2891 QAEMANAGLSTQRG
+2891 TTEMA
-2905 YLAADFRQA
+2905 AAD
-2914 LQDYVNTPLA
+2914 LGSGQDYMAENFRESLEKYVKTPID
-2924 ELDIPGIALDNANT
+2924 ELDIPGIVLDNANT
-2938 IANEIAHGTQVF
+2938 VADQIAHGTQVF

-2965 GKTEAGGYTTGLIDP
+2965 GKTEAGGYTTGLLDDNGI
-2980 ETGVYT
+2980 YT
-2986 PPTKNPPKP
+2986 PPTKKPVEPP
-2995 PQPAPAPTTP
+2995 PAPSTTP
-3005 STNTSKAVT
+3005 SNST
-3014 VGGRVKANSSAK
+3014 SSAPK
-3026 IYNSSSGSAGGNQYY
+3026 LEKGAYVDVKPGTKWYY
-3041 SKDPIYTVL
+3041 DSYGTSP
-3050 KILGNR
+3050 
-3056 ALVRHHKLKTGNT
+3056 TGNARSGKIKYINLKGSRPYNIEGL
-3069 GWFNLSDLTAYKKGG
+3069 GWIRKEDIVGYNKGG
-3084 YVNFTGPAWVD
+3084 YVDYTGIAAVH
-3095 GTDARPEAFL
+3095 GKAGKPEAFL
-3105 NARQTALFETLRDA
+3105 NAKQTALFETLRDA
-3119 LVRVPT
+3119 LVRVPNI
-3125 MNSKETDNSENIT
+3125 NSKDTDNSENIT

-3146 KQLADTDSVDK
+3146 KELADTDSVDK